1 MKCKDCNYY
10 SIVDGT
16 IFCDSRNH
24 KRRTVRIDN
33 EDAEKD
39 IECKWADNQE
49 INMVSHVGD
58 INKGMN

>member
-24 KRRTVRIDN
+24 KRRTVRID
-33 EDAEKD
+33 EEEAERD
-39 IECKWADNQE
+39 IDCKWADE
-49 INMVSHVGD
+49 
-58 INKGMN
+58 KGERNNDRDNN